1 MTPTA
6 IRLGATLG
14 AMDAYLLNRSLK
26 TLPLRVRQHNC
37 NAQAVATYLEQ
48 HPSVALV
55 HYPGLES
62 HPQHVLATQ
71 QMHGFGGVVTCELK
85 RHDASDLTERLG
97 RLRLIRHANSFGG
110 VESVIGRPFFV
121 SHRKISEADR
131 LQLGISPD
139 MLRLS
144 VGLEAID
151 DILADLTEMFRV

>member
-1 MTPTA
+1 
-6 IRLGATLG
+6 
-14 AMDAYLLNRSLK
+14 
-26 TLPLRVRQHNC
+26 
-37 NAQAVATYLEQ
+37 
-48 HPSVALV
+48 
-55 HYPGLES
+55 
-62 HPQHVLATQ
+62 
-71 QMHGFGGVVTCELK
+71 MHGFGGVVTCELK